1 MVIGGH
7 EPSSGAA
14 FPLTS
19 HNTDADTRTAIKNTT
34 RGEVAVQVADG
45 VCDLVM
51 VMSASE
57 GEEQRARKNGSGFYF
72 HLQE

>member
-1 MVIGGH
+1 MEGMNRASGG
-7 EPSSGAA
+7 GA

-19 HNTDADTRTAIKNTT
+19 HNTDADTRAAIKNIT